1 MMALAMAPP
10 KRIRD
15 RPRTETRIL
24 DALGAILLDDGFG
37 ALGINAVAARAGVDK
52 VLIYRYFG
60 GLDGLLAAFARH
72 ADLWWSV
79 DELVGDHLPPPDD
92 DSFAGWIALI
102 LRRHVAELSA
112 RPLARAVIAWEVVA
126 RNPLTEAV
134 ARLRAERSFAVMA
147 AVVAR
152 AGPGGARAGP
162 IVAALSAALEHLL
175 LRGATFDDWLG
186 LDLASEAGWRRIEAA
201 IGDITRAAFAR

>member
-1 MMALAMAPP
+1 MAPP

-15 RPRTETRIL
+15 RPRTEARIL

-37 ALGINAVAARAGVDK
+37 ALGVNAVAARAGADK

-79 DELVGDHLPPPDD
+79 EDLVGDHLPPPDD
-92 DSFAGWIALI
+92 DSFAGWIALV
-102 LRRHVAELSA
+102 LRRHVAELSD
-112 RPLARAVIAWEVVA
+112 RPLARAVIAWEAVA

-134 ARLRAERSFAVMA
+134 ARLRAERSFAVMT

-162 IVAALSAALEHLL
+162 IVALLSAALEHLL
-175 LRGATFDDWLG
+175 QRSATFDDWLG
-186 LDLASEAGWRRIEAA
+186 LDLASEAGWHRIDAA
-201 IGDITRAAFAR
+201 IGDIARAAFPR